1 MVTPCCF
8 FIAENGWLLG
18 HADTHATRYADR
30 HFSKSHRSLMATGD
44 NIDCK
49 LIKKDSDMDAI
60 WWWCGL
66 GLILL
71 CVEMLLGTL
80 YFLWLG
86 IAALVMAFV
95 CAIFTEMPLA
105 LQALNY
111 AVLAAVALAVMR
123 KLEKRKPVLR
133 VGQAQGEEIGR
144 EGIVIAAISPQQPG
158 KIRFSQGVLGSREW
172 VAYADTV
179 IAEQQ
184 AAKII
189 AVEGNSLRVAPL

>member
-1 MVTPCCF
+1 MTT
-8 FIAENGWLLG
+8 L
-18 HADTHATRYADR
+18 
-30 HFSKSHRSLMATGD
+30 
-44 NIDCK
+44 
-49 LIKKDSDMDAI
+49 

-86 IAALVMAFV
+86 IAALVMAML
-95 CAIFTEMPLA
+95 CAVFTEMPLA

-111 AVLAAVALAVMR
+111 AVLSAVALGVMR
-123 KLEKRKPVLR
+123 KLEKRKPALR

-144 EGIVIAAISPQQPG
+144 EGIVTVAISPQQAG

-172 VAYADTV
+172 VAYADTA

-184 AAKII
+184 AAKIV
-189 AVEGNSLRVAPL
+189 AVEGNSLRVVPVQATT

>member
-1 MVTPCCF
+1 MTT
-8 FIAENGWLLG
+8 L
-18 HADTHATRYADR
+18 
-30 HFSKSHRSLMATGD
+30 
-44 NIDCK
+44 
-49 LIKKDSDMDAI
+49 

-86 IAALVMAFV
+86 VAALVMAML
-95 CAIFTEMPLA
+95 CAVFTEMPLA
-105 LQALNY
+105 LQALSY
-111 AVLAAVALAVMR
+111 AVLSAVALGVMR
-123 KLEKRKPVLR
+123 KQEKRKPALR

-144 EGIVIAAISPQQPG
+144 EGIVTVAISPQQAG

-172 VAYADTV
+172 VAYADTA

-184 AAKII
+184 AAKIVS
-189 AVEGNSLRVAPL
+189 VEGNSLRVVPVQATT

>member
-1 MVTPCCF
+1 MTT
-8 FIAENGWLLG
+8 L
-18 HADTHATRYADR
+18 
-30 HFSKSHRSLMATGD
+30 
-44 NIDCK
+44 
-49 LIKKDSDMDAI
+49 

-66 GLILL
+66 GLVLL
-71 CVEMLLGTL
+71 CMEMLLGTL
-80 YFLWLG
+80 YLLWLG
-86 IAALVMAFV
+86 IAALVMAML
-95 CAIFTEMPLA
+95 CAFFSEMPLA

-111 AVLAAVALAVMR
+111 AVLSALALAVMR

-144 EGIVIAAISPQQPG
+144 EGIVIVAISPLQPG

-172 VAYADTV
+172 VAYANID

-184 AAKII
+184 AAKVV

>member
-1 MVTPCCF
+1 MTT
-8 FIAENGWLLG
+8 L
-18 HADTHATRYADR
+18 
-30 HFSKSHRSLMATGD
+30 
-44 NIDCK
+44 
-49 LIKKDSDMDAI
+49 

-86 IAALVMAFV
+86 IAALVMAML
-95 CAIFTEMPLA
+95 CAVFSEMPLA

-111 AVLAAVALAVMR
+111 AVLSAVALGVMR
-123 KLEKRKPVLR
+123 KLEKRKPALR

-144 EGIVIAAISPQQPG
+144 EGIVTVAISPQQAG

-172 VAYADTV
+172 VAYADTA

-184 AAKII
+184 AAKIV
-189 AVEGNSLRVAPL
+189 AVEGNSLRVVPVQA

>member
-1 MVTPCCF
+1 MTT
-8 FIAENGWLLG
+8 L
-18 HADTHATRYADR
+18 
-30 HFSKSHRSLMATGD
+30 
-44 NIDCK
+44 
-49 LIKKDSDMDAI
+49 

-86 IAALVMAFV
+86 VAALVMAML
-95 CAIFTEMPLA
+95 CAVFTEMPLA
-105 LQALNY
+105 LQALSY
-111 AVLAAVALAVMR
+111 AVLSAVALGVMR
-123 KLEKRKPVLR
+123 KQEKRKPALR

-144 EGIVIAAISPQQPG
+144 EGIVTVAISPQQAG

-172 VAYADTV
+172 VAYADTA

-184 AAKII
+184 AAKVV
-189 AVEGNSLRVAPL
+189 AVEGNSLRVVPVQATT

>member
-1 MVTPCCF
+1 MTT
-8 FIAENGWLLG
+8 L
-18 HADTHATRYADR
+18 
-30 HFSKSHRSLMATGD
+30 
-44 NIDCK
+44 
-49 LIKKDSDMDAI
+49 

-71 CVEMLLGTL
+71 CMEMLLGTL

-86 IAALVMAFV
+86 IAALVMAML
-95 CAIFTEMPLA
+95 CAVFSEMPLA

-111 AVLAAVALAVMR
+111 AVLSAVALGVMR
-123 KLEKRKPVLR
+123 KLEKRKPALR

-144 EGIVIAAISPQQPG
+144 EGIVTVAISPQQAG

-172 VAYADTV
+172 VAYADTA

-184 AAKII
+184 AAKIV
-189 AVEGNSLRVAPL
+189 AVEGNSLRVVPVQA